1 MSAQELGCAHLGFRM
16 MTNGPCVTLQLP
28 VEQDVKPS
36 IRSTPSPPFFS
47 FRWPEKRLLT
57 LLATTKKTM
66 ANREDLLDL
75 VGKVEPRTVLLSHGE
90 ADSLTWFTAQIHARY
105 PKINIVQPKPGVAV
119 EV

>member
-1 MSAQELGCAHLGFRM
+1 MSAFSIIGRQGCQA
-16 MTNGPCVTLQLP
+16 TQSQP
-28 VEQDVKPS
+28 KPPRPAPAS
-36 IRSTPSPPFFS
+36 IRSTPFPPFFS

-105 PKINIVQPKPGVAV
+105 PKIKIIQPKPGVAV
-119 EV
+119 EI

>member
-1 MSAQELGCAHLGFRM
+1 
-16 MTNGPCVTLQLP
+16 
-28 VEQDVKPS
+28 
-36 IRSTPSPPFFS
+36 
-47 FRWPEKRLLT
+47 
-57 LLATTKKTM
+57 M

-105 PKINIVQPKPGVAV
+105 PKIKIVQPKPGVAV